1 MVLFYEQIN
10 SFVNGV
16 LKAFVNGIFKK
27 KIDTTFM
34 ENIKSCQKN

>member
-1 MVLFYEQIN
+1 MVFLRHLLMEY
-10 SFVNGV
+10 
-16 LKAFVNGIFKK
+16 LKK